1 MTALPSNL
9 QTTIKDFVDTQ
20 KFTGLHDMNSINL
33 VLWHLNKKDE
43 VHSLEQ
49 EILKPLKRKVRNIN
63 NEIVKEEKKIDALV
77 E

>member
-1 MTALPSNL
+1 MSALPSNL
-9 QTTIKDFVDTQ
+9 ETSIKEFVETQ
-20 KFTGLHDMNSINL
+20 KVTGLHDVDPIHL
-33 VLWHLNKKDE
+33 ELWHLNKKDE

-63 NEIVKEEKKIDALV
+63 NEIAKEEKKFEALA

>member
-20 KFTGLHDMNSINL
+20 KLTGLHDMNSINL
-33 VLWHLNKKDE
+33 ELWQLNKKDD
-43 VHSLEQ
+43 VHSLGQ
-49 EILKPLKRKVRNIN
+49 EILKPLKKKVRNIK
-63 NEIVKEEKKIDALV
+63 NEIVKEEKKIEALV